1 MINKKKDSKNQKEFD
16 MLNLLFFI
24 GLILLFLWLLGFLI
38 APFGG
43 AFIHILLVIA
53 IIIFIIWLVQR
64 VRARRWANLKKQDWF
79 YCKNPSSLNLD

>member
-1 MINKKKDSKNQKEFD
+1 

-64 VRARRWANLKKQDWF
+64 VRARR
-79 YCKNPSSLNLD
+79 